1 MRTWTWI
8 RSGWPRTISS
18 TRSEGRSSR
27 SWVPRRVDVGAAG
40 LASGRTHDFRVGQEA
55 GMLGAAATQIELDIA
70 VEKQYPMNC
79 VGMPVDYERPWD
91 RYRRTWRPVADL
103 VQTRRMIRTLDLFCG
118 GGGSSYGARAA
129 GATIVCGV
137 DANPLATEVFKENFP
152 EAMAVTLRM
161 TDRTDSC
168 DLDGI
173 GKIDLLLASPEC
185 TNHTC
190 ARGSRPREETS
201 RATARYVINFASSLT
216 PRWIVVENVVSM
228 RSWSGYRPLLDGLS
242 RLGYESRVQVLDAS
256 RFGVPQK
263 RKRLF
268 ILCDR
273 ENVPPP
279 VEGRRG
285 RPPHA
290 RNILDPRRTWP
301 SRPLYKPGRAAATI
315 ERAERAISALGPGIP
330 FLIVYY
336 GSDGSG
342 GWQPL
347 DRPLR
352 TITTLDRFGLVTWT
366 REYPC
371 SGCFRFPSCDV
382 EWDSETTTKRAR
394 TCRAGSR

>member
-1 MRTWTWI
+1 
-8 RSGWPRTISS
+8 
-18 TRSEGRSSR
+18 
-27 SWVPRRVDVGAAG
+27 
-40 LASGRTHDFRVGQEA
+40 
-55 GMLGAAATQIELDIA
+55 
-70 VEKQYPMNC
+70 
-79 VGMPVDYERPWD
+79 
-91 RYRRTWRPVADL
+91 
-103 VQTRRMIRTLDLFCG
+103 MIRTLDLFCG

-152 EAMAVTLRM
+152 EATAVTLRM

-201 RATARYVINFASSLT
+201 RATARYVINFASSLA

-228 RSWSGYRPLLDGLS
+228 RSWSGYQPLLDGLS

-290 RNILDPRRTWP
+290 RSILDPRRTWP

-315 ERAERAISALGPGIP
+315 ERAERAISELGPGIP

-352 TITTLDRFGLVTWT
+352 TITTLDRFGLVTWDEGIPMLRMLQVPELRRGMGLGDDYEEGKNLSR
-366 REYPC
+366 RERIRLLGNGVAPPVMTKIIDTLLG
-371 SGCFRFPSCDV
+371 SRSIAQPSHIAPRR
-382 EWDSETTTKRAR
+382 WSETTDRQTEMLLTA
-394 TCRAGSR
+394 